1 MAYIGKIPATGAFQ
15 KCDALSA
22 SATADYTLQVGSTNV
37 VPESVNH
44 MIVSLNG
51 VIQSPTTAY
60 TVSGSTLSFASALTS
75 NDTIDFVILLGNVL
89 DIGTPSDATVSNAKL
104 ASDLISG
111 ETDIGGAIADAD
123 LFLLDDGAGGTL
135 RKTAASRI
143 KTYAGGLDGVTT
155 GSGNVTISDG
165 NLIIGT
171 SGHGIDFSAH
181 GQAAGMTGE
190 LLDEYEEGTWT
201 PATSGYSYTQQVG
214 HYRKIGNLVYVQ
226 CYIIVDTRTSGSRVS
241 IGGLPFT
248 STSHHAD
255 GRYPIAVGR
264 FSSLNVSTIALYPF
278 VASNGTT
285 ISCDGQASSG
295 AGVST
300 NIEIWG
306 DDAQLSFGGCYHA
319 A

>member
-1 MAYIGKIPATGAFQ
+1 MAYIGKQPAVAALTASDITDGIISTA
-15 KCDALSA
+15 KIAADAITEAKIADDAVLSA
-22 SATADYTLQVGSTNV
+22 
-37 VPESVNH
+37 H
-44 MIVSLNG
+44 MG
-51 VIQSPTTAY
+51 AGDFTFP
-60 TVSGSTLSFASALTS
+60 SGSL
-75 NDTIDFVILLGNVL
+75 IL
-89 DIGTPSDATVSNAKL
+89 
-104 ASDLISG
+104 
-111 ETDIGGAIADAD
+111 
-123 LFLLDDGAGGTL
+123 
-135 RKTAASRI
+135 
-143 KTYAGGLDGVTT
+143 
-155 GSGNVTISDG
+155 
-165 NLIIGT
+165 GT
-171 SGHGIDFSAH
+171 SGKGIDFSAH

-278 VASNGTT
+278 VDWNGTT

>member
-1 MAYIGKIPATGAFQ
+1 MAYIGKQPAVAALTASDITDGIISTA
-15 KCDALSA
+15 KIAADAITEAKIADDAVLSA
-22 SATADYTLQVGSTNV
+22 
-37 VPESVNH
+37 H
-44 MIVSLNG
+44 M
-51 VIQSPTTAY
+51 
-60 TVSGSTLSFASALTS
+60 VSG
-75 NDTIDFVILLGNVL
+75 DFTFKSGSLIL
-89 DIGTPSDATVSNAKL
+89 
-104 ASDLISG
+104 
-111 ETDIGGAIADAD
+111 
-123 LFLLDDGAGGTL
+123 
-135 RKTAASRI
+135 R
-143 KTYAGGLDGVTT
+143 
-155 GSGNVTISDG
+155 
-165 NLIIGT
+165 T
-171 SGHGIDFSAH
+171 SGKGIDFSAH

-214 HYRKIGNLVYVQ
+214 HYRNIGNLVYVQ

>member
-1 MAYIGKIPATGAFQ
+1 MAYIGKQPAVAALTASDITDGIISTA
-15 KCDALSA
+15 KIAADAITEAKIADDAVLSA
-22 SATADYTLQVGSTNV
+22 
-37 VPESVNH
+37 H
-44 MIVSLNG
+44 MG
-51 VIQSPTTAY
+51 AGDFTFP
-60 TVSGSTLSFASALTS
+60 SGSL
-75 NDTIDFVILLGNVL
+75 IL
-89 DIGTPSDATVSNAKL
+89 
-104 ASDLISG
+104 
-111 ETDIGGAIADAD
+111 
-123 LFLLDDGAGGTL
+123 
-135 RKTAASRI
+135 
-143 KTYAGGLDGVTT
+143 
-155 GSGNVTISDG
+155 
-165 NLIIGT
+165 GT
-171 SGHGIDFSAH
+171 SGKGIDFSAH

-214 HYRKIGNLVYVQ
+214 HYRKIGNLVYIQ

>member
-1 MAYIGKIPATGAFQ
+1 MAYIGKQPAVAALTASDITDGIISTA
-15 KCDALSA
+15 KIAADAITESKIADDAVLSA
-22 SATADYTLQVGSTNV
+22 
-37 VPESVNH
+37 H
-44 MIVSLNG
+44 MG
-51 VIQSPTTAY
+51 AGDFTFP
-60 TVSGSTLSFASALTS
+60 SGSL
-75 NDTIDFVILLGNVL
+75 IL
-89 DIGTPSDATVSNAKL
+89 
-104 ASDLISG
+104 
-111 ETDIGGAIADAD
+111 
-123 LFLLDDGAGGTL
+123 
-135 RKTAASRI
+135 
-143 KTYAGGLDGVTT
+143 
-155 GSGNVTISDG
+155 
-165 NLIIGT
+165 GT
-171 SGHGIDFSAH
+171 SGKGIDFSAH

-214 HYRKIGNLVYVQ
+214 HYRKIGNLVYIQ